1 MSNQQQKVAPVKK
14 KEEEE
19 PLVSFDTNDK
29 STHFEILSVLGKG
42 GQGTVYLAE
51 SNKISKKFA
60 LKTVKLDV
68 LEKVKKR
75 KTPMYYAKS
84 VINMLYLSSIA
95 TSCHNNIMCSYGIVM
110 NSKNLSQ
117 LSLDTLKF
125 LEHFNLIYISD
136 TLDDARICMLYEYIE
151 GTVLYDLVQPGGPK
165 VSFDIIK
172 DIVHQL
178 LKILVHMHSLGF
190 AHLDIKPDN
199 IMIEK
204 HTNNLKLIDVEFLCP
219 INDNTCVATGIS
231 FQYTSLNLY
240 GAFFNSQLPE
250 HLHKF
255 RDHRHM
261 LKADVFSAGLV
272 IYALLMKKPLM
283 GSIYKWGK
291 KYEGDEL
298 VVDLPEH
305 LNIWRRLIERMARRD
320 FRERISSSEAL
331 NEFETTFKL
340 RKVYN
345 NVDGGSLRLKGRKKL
360 TRKQNRKNRRL
371 LSIKNRK

>member
-1 MSNQQQKVAPVKK
+1 MSNQPQKAPPAKK
-14 KEEEE
+14 KEDE
-19 PLVSFDTNDK
+19 PLVSFSTNDNK
-29 STHFEILSVLGKG
+29 VNFEILSVLGKG
-42 GQGTVYLAE
+42 GQGLVYLTKC
-51 SNKISKKFA
+51 NKFRENIA

-68 LEKVKKR
+68 LETKPKI
-75 KTPMYYAKS
+75 KTPMYYVKS

-95 TSCHNNIMCSYGIVM
+95 TNCHNNMMCSYGIIM

-117 LSLDTLKF
+117 LSLDTRKF

-136 TLDDARICMLYEYIE
+136 TLNDAKICLLYEYIE
-151 GTVLYDLVQPGGPK
+151 GTVLNDLVQPGSPK

-178 LKILVHMHSLGF
+178 LKILVHIHSLGF
-190 AHLDIKPDN
+190 AHLDIKPEN

-231 FQYTSLNLY
+231 RQYTSLNLY
-240 GAFFNSQLPE
+240 GALYNS
-250 HLHKF
+250 HLAENLQKF

-272 IYALLMKKPLM
+272 IYALLMKKALM
-283 GSIYKWGK
+283 SSIYKFGE

-298 VVDLPEH
+298 VVNLPEH

-360 TRKQNRKNRRL
+360 TRKQNHKSRRL